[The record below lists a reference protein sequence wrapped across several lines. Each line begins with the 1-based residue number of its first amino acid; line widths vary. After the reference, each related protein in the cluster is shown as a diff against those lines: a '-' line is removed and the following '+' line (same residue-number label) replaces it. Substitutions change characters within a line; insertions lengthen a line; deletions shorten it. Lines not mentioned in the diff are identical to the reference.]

1 MKGLDVKE
9 IAEKIDFHQQ
19 NGIEMGKITNDYPE
33 LTVEEA
39 YEIQKL
45 TIQKYMERNDPLI
58 GWKMGLTSK
67 AKQISMNVEEP
78 IYGRL
83 TESMEL
89 NEPVLHVKNLI
100 HPKVEPEFAFIIN
113 KELKGGN
120 VKPRDVWAAAEGV
133 YLALEVIDSRYENF
147 KFTLPDVVADNASST
162 KFVLGSQVFSP
173 AYTLWDKVKVTMIKN
188 GEKVQ
193 SGYGNAVLDH
203 PVHSVV
209 ELTKMLNRDNLI
221 VKPGMVVLVGGITEA
236 VSVRAGDMLKV
247 DYEGLDSLDLEV
259 KE

>member
-1 MKGLDVKE
+1 MDVKA
-9 IAEKIDFHQQ
+9 IAEKIDYHQQ
-19 NGIEMGKITNDYPE
+19 NGIEMVKITNEYPE

-39 YEIQKL
+39 YDIQKL
-45 TIQKYMERNDPLI
+45 TIQRYVERNDPVI

-67 AKQISMNVEEP
+67 AKQISMGVDEP

-89 NEPVLHVKNLI
+89 REPVLHVKDLI
-100 HPKVEPEFAFIIN
+100 HPKVEPEFAFVMN

-120 VKPRDVWAAAEGV
+120 VKPRDVWAAADGI

-173 AYTLWDKVKVTMIKN
+173 SYTQWDQVKVTMHKN
-188 GEKVQ
+188 GEEVQ
-193 SGYGNAVLDH
+193 SGYGKAVLEH

-209 ELTKMLNRDNLI
+209 ELTKMMNRDNLTI
-221 VKPGMVVLVGGITEA
+221 KPGMAVLVGGITEA
-236 VSVRAGDMLKV
+236 VSVEEGDILNV
-247 DYEGLDSLDLEV
+247 EYEGLDTLNLAINE
-259 KE
+259 